1 MCYFNDWHGT
11 CYNYWHQQNVN
22 INIIIINNNIIM
34 KNIIIIA
41 SSIIIAS
48 LSLNAKEVS
57 SNSNENSDNETVSSL
72 VMTEVMEELNNS
84 VSEALENE
92 ARTSIELHTEY
103 SMKFLSEAQNINDSK
118 SNGYY
123 AYAAPVTIVTL
134 AR

>member
-1 MCYFNDWHGT
+1 
-11 CYNYWHQQNVN
+11 
-22 INIIIINNNIIM
+22 M
-34 KNIIIIA
+34 KNIIIIV

-48 LSLNAKEVS
+48 LSLNGTEVS
-57 SNSNENSDNETVSSL
+57 SNPNENSDKATESSL
-72 VMTEVMEELNNS
+72 VITAAVEELNNS

-92 ARTSIELHTEY
+92 ARTNIELNTEY
-103 SMKFLSEAQNINDSK
+103 SMKFLSEARNITDSK